1 MLRDVFHGVFS
12 VDNKVIIGALQNMR
26 DTLKLFM
33 LSVGTAWVQA
43 YHSTERLGIYYFK
56 GIAYSLSY
64 LRTIGKFF
72 IHSAQT
78 MTPVVL

>member
-1 MLRDVFHGVFS
+1 
-12 VDNKVIIGALQNMR
+12 
-26 DTLKLFM
+26 M

>member
-1 MLRDVFHGVFS
+1 M
-12 VDNKVIIGALQNMR
+12 VIFPSITRLLLVHSKKCATL
-26 DTLKLFM
+26 LKLFM

-64 LRTIGKFF
+64 LRT
-72 IHSAQT
+72 T
-78 MTPVVL
+78 VYYR